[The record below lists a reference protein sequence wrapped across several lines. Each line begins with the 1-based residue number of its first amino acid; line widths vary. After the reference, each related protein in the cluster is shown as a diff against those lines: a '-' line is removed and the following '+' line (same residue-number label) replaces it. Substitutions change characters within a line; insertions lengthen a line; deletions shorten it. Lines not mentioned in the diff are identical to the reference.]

1 MLINMAFYSH
11 GMHKKKTKVN
21 CTIVVSA
28 KHSIQRTSER
38 VNECLSFSNTQ
49 SVASFLVIDS
59 GTLARQKCGVY
70 FLGVKR
76 NRKGKQVQYKSINF
90 FFFKLKITLPNGA
103 IVQYMYKVGLH
114 WLYHIYVT
122 PSIFDEDN
130 VEGLCGNPNGKADD
144 FIPQG
149 SSFPTSNMVRFQ
161 KSWR

>member
-1 MLINMAFYSH
+1 MFIFSVLKGTEKENKYSI
-11 GMHKKKTKVN
+11 KTY
-21 CTIVVSA
+21 I
-28 KHSIQRTSER
+28 
-38 VNECLSFSNTQ
+38 
-49 SVASFLVIDS
+49 
-59 GTLARQKCGVY
+59 
-70 FLGVKR
+70 
-76 NRKGKQVQYKSINF
+76 

-103 IVQYMYKVGLH
+103 IVQYMYKVGRD